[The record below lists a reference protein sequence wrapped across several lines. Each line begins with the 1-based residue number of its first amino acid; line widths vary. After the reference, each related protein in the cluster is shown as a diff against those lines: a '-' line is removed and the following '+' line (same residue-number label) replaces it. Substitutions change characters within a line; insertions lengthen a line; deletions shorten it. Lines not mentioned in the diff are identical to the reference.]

1 MKFLCPACERLA
13 DIAGFRLDA
22 GALLLRCGKCG
33 VEGREAS
40 PPSAPPAAAALPG
53 LSASGRVE
61 APPSPGA
68 PAPLVFLRAV
78 GPGGPVAPAREDPFT
93 VPEGFCPK
101 CVARRRPG
109 VKACPSC
116 GLLFAN
122 FRPADQEVAPE
133 VASAWR
139 ELLDAWQDD
148 LAHDRF
154 LRLALADGQMVAA
167 ARLYR
172 IQLAQHPD
180 DPFAA
185 RGRDEVVRLASA
197 AASALAPAGGKGP
210 SPSRRWQ
217 VAAVAAIGFAVLVLI
232 VTMARRLAAM
242 LP

>member
-1 MKFLCPACERLA
+1 MKFLCPSCERLA

-33 VEGREAS
+33 VESREAS
-40 PPSAPPAAAALPG
+40 PPSAPPSAAAPEP
-53 LSASGRVE
+53 RE
-61 APPSPGA
+61 AA

-78 GPGGPVAPAREDPFT
+78 GPGGPLAPVREDPFT

-101 CVARRRPG
+101 CIAPRKPG
-109 VKACPSC
+109 EQACASC

-122 FRPADQEVAPE
+122 FRPADQEVPPPI
-133 VASAWR
+133 ASAWR
-139 ELLDAWQDD
+139 ELLEAWQENE
-148 LAHDRF
+148 AHDRF
-154 LRLALADGQMVAA
+154 LRLAVADGQMVAA

-172 IQLAQHPD
+172 IQLAHHPD

-185 RGRDEVVRLASA
+185 RGRDDVVRLASA
-197 AASALAPAGGKGP
+197 AASALEPARGKGP
-210 SPSRRWQ
+210 APARRWQ
-217 VAAVAAIGFAVLVLI
+217 VAAVAAIGLAVLVLI